1 MRWRGASNAHKRDT
15 LMMAALLVT
24 IVTGLFIIVG
34 ICVAAILYAPWPFKV
49 VCSLFAAV
57 VALVISASVYDD

>member
-1 MRWRGASNAHKRDT
+1 
-15 LMMAALLVT
+15 MMAALLVT
-24 IVTGLFIIVG
+24 IATGLFIIIG

-49 VCSLFAAV
+49 VCSLFAVV